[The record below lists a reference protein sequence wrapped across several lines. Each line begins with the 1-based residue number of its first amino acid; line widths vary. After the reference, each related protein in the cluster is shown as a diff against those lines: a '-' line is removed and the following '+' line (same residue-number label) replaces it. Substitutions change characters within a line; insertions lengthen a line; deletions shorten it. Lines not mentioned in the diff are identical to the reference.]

1 MFYALKT
8 NRIFRY
14 SLSAMN
20 ASLLSQTIFYPLDV
34 LRTRFQ
40 SHDGR
45 DRNLVPKYKDALSAF
60 KKVYHDEGMRGFYR
74 GLFATTITAAINRMI
89 FITLYC
95 FSSF

>member
-1 MFYALKT
+1 M
-8 NRIFRY
+8 
-14 SLSAMN
+14 
-20 ASLLSQTIFYPLDV
+20 LLSYPRTIFYPLDV

-74 GLFATTITAAINRMI
+74 GLFAYN
-89 FITLYC
+89 YH
-95 FSSF
+95 SSYQ